1 MALDGLITKQRLLFV
16 TSLYNE
22 LMRVLSAEASSN
34 SSAATGLPLPPTA
47 MRVSKSRQLVP
58 MRQAPV
64 CARNNIEPTR
74 PQGCSRSS
82 LAALY
87 GLADQRYDLSNR
99 QDGGLMID
107 LVDPDG
113 VTAEWLTEVLAAE
126 GVLRSG
132 SVVRCA
138 AEPLAAMSF
147 TGVFRRLELSYDADE
162 PGLPRTL
169 IAKFST
175 PDPEER
181 AAIHSMGFYGREA
194 AFYREFAPITPV
206 PVPVCYYAAVDEND
220 GRCVILLEDL
230 TTARRGRS
238 TDACTPAEVER
249 AIEAIA
255 PLHARW
261 WQKPDVEF
269 RRWLDPEAIMPLETT
284 QPEFEAQWPVFL
296 EKLSIPITDEVR
308 QFGEWAAVEL
318 RTVMQRLFYEPP
330 LTVIHHDFQ
339 ADNLLF
345 RQASDSVPL
354 VVIDWQML
362 VRGRGPVDLA
372 YLLSGSMDPADR
384 RRHELDLL
392 TRYAA
397 ELEAAGVRDYDAVQ
411 CLEDY
416 RAALLLPPAR
426 LALAVAYFRDMTAH
440 RGAFWDV
447 LFQRQIR
454 ALIDNGAFGS

>member
-1 MALDGLITKQRLLFV
+1 
-16 TSLYNE
+16 
-22 LMRVLSAEASSN
+22 
-34 SSAATGLPLPPTA
+34 
-47 MRVSKSRQLVP
+47 
-58 MRQAPV
+58 
-64 CARNNIEPTR
+64 
-74 PQGCSRSS
+74 
-82 LAALY
+82 
-87 GLADQRYDLSNR
+87 
-99 QDGGLMID
+99 MID
-107 LVDPDG
+107 LIDPDG
-113 VTAEWLTEVLAAE
+113 LTAEWLTDVFATE

-132 SVVRCA
+132 SVVSCA

-147 TGVFRRLELSYDADE
+147 TGAFRRLELSYDVDE

-175 PDPEER
+175 SDPELR

-194 AFYREFAPITPV
+194 AFYRELAATTPV

-220 GRCVILLEDL
+220 GRCVILLQDL

-238 TDACTPAEVER
+238 TDACSPAEVER
-249 AIEAIA
+249 AIEAIV

-261 WQKPDVEF
+261 WQNPDVEF
-269 RRWLDPEAIMPLETT
+269 LRWLDPEGIMPLEAT

-296 EKLSIPITDEVR
+296 EKLSIPITEQIQ
-308 QFGEWAAVEL
+308 QFGEWAAIEL
-318 RTVMQRLFYEPP
+318 RPVMQRLFYEPP

-345 RQASDSVPL
+345 GRVPDSVPL

-372 YLLSGSMDPADR
+372 YLLSGSMDPEDR
-384 RRHELDLL
+384 RRHELDLV
-392 TRYAA
+392 TRYTVQ
-397 ELEAAGVRDYDAVQ
+397 LEAAGVSDYDAVQ
-411 CLEDY
+411 CLQDY
-416 RAALLLPPAR
+416 RAALLLPPVR
-426 LALAVAYFRDMTAH
+426 LALAVAFTPHMTVH

>member
-1 MALDGLITKQRLLFV
+1 LATWHRLAFALVRL
-16 TSLYNE
+16 
-22 LMRVLSAEASSN
+22 R
-34 SSAATGLPLPPTA
+34 
-47 MRVSKSRQLVP
+47 
-58 MRQAPV
+58 
-64 CARNNIEPTR
+64 I
-74 PQGCSRSS
+74 
-82 LAALY
+82 AALR
-87 GLADQRYDLSNR
+87 LANR
-99 QDGGLMID
+99 QDGGLMSD
-107 LVDPDG
+107 VVDPDG
-113 VTAEWLTEVLAAE
+113 VTAEWLTKVFAAE

-132 SVVRCA
+132 SVVSCA

-147 TGVFRRLELSYDADE
+147 TGVFRRLELSYDVEE

-175 PDPEER
+175 LDPEMR

-194 AFYREFAPITPV
+194 AFYRELAATTSV

-220 GRCVILLEDL
+220 GRCVILLQDL

-238 TDACTPAEVER
+238 TDACSPAEVER
-249 AIEAIA
+249 AIEAIV

-261 WQKPDVEF
+261 WQNPDLES
-269 RRWLDPEAIMPLETT
+269 RPWLDPEGIMPLDAT

-296 EKLSIPITDEVR
+296 EKLSIPFTDQVR

-345 RQASDSVPL
+345 GRASDAVPL

-372 YLLSGSMDPADR
+372 YLLSGSMDPEDR
-384 RRHELDLL
+384 RRHELDLV
-392 TRYAA
+392 TRYAV
-397 ELEAAGVRDYDAVQ
+397 ELEAAGIRDYDAAQ
-411 CLEDY
+411 CLADY
-416 RAALLLPPAR
+416 RAALLLPPVR
-426 LALAVAYFRDMTAH
+426 LALAVAYTPQMTAH
-440 RGAFWDV
+440 RGAFWDL

>member
-1 MALDGLITKQRLLFV
+1 
-16 TSLYNE
+16 
-22 LMRVLSAEASSN
+22 
-34 SSAATGLPLPPTA
+34 
-47 MRVSKSRQLVP
+47 
-58 MRQAPV
+58 
-64 CARNNIEPTR
+64 
-74 PQGCSRSS
+74 
-82 LAALY
+82 
-87 GLADQRYDLSNR
+87 
-99 QDGGLMID
+99 MID

-113 VTAEWLTEVLAAE
+113 VTAEWLTEVFAAK
-126 GVLRSG
+126 GILRSG
-132 SVVRCA
+132 SVVSCA

-147 TGVFRRLELSYDADE
+147 TGVFRRLELSYDVDE

-175 PDPEER
+175 PDPDIR
-181 AAIHSMGFYGREA
+181 AAVHSMGFYGREA
-194 AFYREFAPITPV
+194 AFYRELAATTPV

-220 GRCVILLEDL
+220 GRCVILLQDL

-238 TDACTPAEVER
+238 TDACSPAEIER
-249 AIEAIA
+249 AIDAIA

-261 WQKPDVEF
+261 WQHPDVEL
-269 RRWLDPEAIMPLETT
+269 RRWLDPEGIMPLEATP
-284 QPEFEAQWPVFL
+284 PEFEAQWPVFL
-296 EKLSIPITDEVR
+296 EKLSIPITDRVR
-308 QFGEWAAVEL
+308 QFGVWAAVEL

-345 RQASDSVPL
+345 GRASDSAPL

-372 YLLSGSMDPADR
+372 YLLSGSMDPEDR
-384 RRHELDLL
+384 RRHELDLVS
-392 TRYAA
+392 RYAVQ
-397 ELEAAGVRDYDAVQ
+397 LEAAGVRNYDVVH

-416 RAALLLPPAR
+416 RAALLLPPVR
-426 LALAVAYFRDMTAH
+426 LAIAVSLIPHMTAH

-454 ALIDNGAFGS
+454 ALADNGAFGS

>member
-1 MALDGLITKQRLLFV
+1 MLGPPSGALQR
-16 TSLYNE
+16 
-22 LMRVLSAEASSN
+22 
-34 SSAATGLPLPPTA
+34 G
-47 MRVSKSRQLVP
+47 
-58 MRQAPV
+58 
-64 CARNNIEPTR
+64 
-74 PQGCSRSS
+74 SS
-82 LAALY
+82 LLALNL
-87 GLADQRYDLSNR
+87 GEANQRYNLANR

-113 VTAEWLTEVLAAE
+113 VTAEWLTEVFVAQ
-126 GVLRSG
+126 GVLGSG
-132 SVVRCA
+132 SVVSCA

-147 TGVFRRLELSYDADE
+147 TGVFRRLELSYDIDE

-175 PDPEER
+175 PDLGIR
-181 AAIHSMGFYGREA
+181 AVVHSMGFYGREV
-194 AFYREFAPITPV
+194 AFYRELAATTPV
-206 PVPVCYYAAVDEND
+206 PVPVCYHAAVDEND
-220 GRCVILLEDL
+220 GRCVILLQDL

-238 TDACTPAEVER
+238 TDACSPAEVGR

-261 WQKPDVEF
+261 WQNTDVEF
-269 RRWLDPEAIMPLETT
+269 RQWLDPEEIMPLEAT

-296 EKLSIPITDEVR
+296 EKLSIPITDQVR

-318 RTVMQRLFYEPP
+318 RPVMRRLFYEPP
-330 LTVIHHDFQ
+330 LSVIHHDFQ

-345 RQASDSVPL
+345 GRASDSVPL
-354 VVIDWQML
+354 VVIDWQMV

-372 YLLSGSMDPADR
+372 YLLSGSMDPEDR
-384 RRHELDLL
+384 RRHELDLV
-392 TRYAA
+392 TRYAVQ
-397 ELEAAGVRDYDAVQ
+397 LEAAGVCDYDAVK

-416 RAALLLPPAR
+416 RAALLLPPVR
-426 LALAVAYFRDMTAH
+426 LALAVAGIPHMTAH

-454 ALIDNGAFGS
+454 ALVDNGAFGS